1 MASSLVIFTRSST
14 ATPDKIMGFR
24 HLVVKLFSM
33 LHALILADL
42 EAEGHITGNEHAFS
56 YELIDVKGIDPESLV
71 HLKDSGPRQ
80 IDLVYQRIHSVI
92 MEAQA
97 SGVLTVPSPILSR
110 VFQELNNGIMEY
122 HRTLAPAEVQFPAPY
137 KEATHAVLL
146 AHWILTPIIACG
158 WNNYIWVAAC
168 IFFVQVFMLWSSD
181 AIAHELENPFGADLN
196 DLDIHG
202 YHSELNKRLIYLINM
217 SCQEAPKLCSE
228 ADLSFAKWT
237 QRHRYSFDSYLV

>member
-1 MASSLVIFTRSST
+1 
-14 ATPDKIMGFR
+14 MGFR

-56 YELIDVKGIDPESLV
+56 YELIDVKGIDPESLD

-92 MEAQA
+92 TEAQA
-97 SGVLTVPSPILSR
+97 SGVLTVPPPILSR

-168 IFFVQVFMLWSSD
+168 IFFVQVFMLWSS
-181 AIAHELENPFGADLN
+181 I
-196 DLDIHG
+196 
-202 YHSELNKRLIYLINM
+202 
-217 SCQEAPKLCSE
+217 
-228 ADLSFAKWT
+228 
-237 QRHRYSFDSYLV
+237 SYQHVVSGSSKALLRS